1 MKTFAKAPL
10 AMAIAALFASSYAL
24 ATDSGSNNTFDTDSY
39 VNSYWNNEI
48 DVEIEH
54 EIEFEADIEI
64 KDEFGIKDPNNY
76 AAATVDRKQLSN
88 DNTVKADKSNND
100 AIVNGDSG
108 NGASGNIG
116 INVSAGDLN
125 KQANDTSIA
134 KGTESDSS
142 STSGL
147 TVETAMGG
155 RGNGHGHGHGGG
167 GSNDD
172 DAAMVF
178 AKAATF
184 SLQSSSENRYY
195 NDGTENNATLD
206 NSLQG
211 ASGNIGVNVAAGAG
225 NSQSNG
231 LALAVGS
238 NSSADATSGGVQM
251 SYDNMSDNDLYEVEF
266 RGHTVWVQN
275 NENNAQL
282 SGGALAG
289 ATGNIGANIAS
300 GNGNMQS
307 NTLSIARSQ

>member
-24 ATDSGSNNTFDTDSY
+24 ASDSGSNNTFDTDSY

-54 EIEFEADIEI
+54 EIEFEADIEV

-142 STSGL
+142 NGEEL
-147 TVETAMGG
+147 TVETAMGSR
-155 RGNGHGHGHGGG
+155 RGGDHDGGHDGGHD
-167 GSNDD
+167 S